1 MSDTLVNATEVLCRL
16 LEQSKPTVNGAALLG
31 RAFGNGGSELIHER
45 LLVLGPALSYVT
57 CPECGIELARV
68 VRTVGIDKVLLYC
81 DECSEVEAGHALL
94 QTYTVSLSRLV
105 DRIVSSLELPLLN
118 RKAIDHDISWRL
130 GVQEHKR
137 GKALTWYFARHLND
151 HSVARHL
158 LDQIR
163 SDNAAQSARVITSTE
178 LPLPDGSPL
187 TGYEVKNLAAIGRMS
202 QSKFIFFDDRAEVAV
217 AQPELEQA
225 PVTSLRHVRDK
236 GLAYVNGVKYELEG
250 MQQKILLALMDAHAH
265 RLEGKVI
272 ADRCGS
278 DAFPFQP
285 VKYFGRN
292 NEVYKAFI
300 KYVPG
305 DKVYE
310 LDIFN
315 KETES
320 GIWQ

>member
-1 MSDTLVNATEVLCRL
+1 MSSKLVNATGLLCRL

-31 RAFGNGGSELIHER
+31 GEFGEGGHELIRER
-45 LLVLGPALSYVT
+45 LLVLGPVLSYVT
-57 CPECGIELARV
+57 CPDCGIEMARV
-68 VRTVGIDKVLLYC
+68 VRSVGVDQVLLYC
-81 DECSEVEAGHALL
+81 DECGEVDADRALL
-94 QTYTVSLSRLV
+94 QTYTVSLSRFI
-105 DRIVSSLELPLLN
+105 DRMVSSLELTPSN
-118 RKAIDHDISWRL
+118 RKAIDNDISWRL

-137 GKALTWYFARHLND
+137 GKAQTWYFVRHLND
-151 HSVARHL
+151 HTVARHL

-163 SDNAAQSARVITSTE
+163 SDNAVQSAKIITSTD

-187 TGYEVKNLAAIGRMS
+187 AGYDVKNLAAIARMS
-202 QSKFIFFDDRAEVAV
+202 QNVFLFFDDRAEVTV
-217 AQPELEQA
+217 AQPEEETA

-236 GLAYVNGVKYELEG
+236 AWAYVDGVKYELEG

-285 VKYFGRN
+285 AKYFGRN
-292 NEVYKAFI
+292 NEVYKAFVR
-300 KYVPG
+300 YVPG

-310 LDIFN
+310 LIVGN
-315 KETES
+315 E
-320 GIWQ
+320 